1 MRRPRSCLRG
11 RERSVGGADRDRFT
25 GLTRGRVL
33 LVAGVV
39 ALASL
44 PVGAG
49 AQDPPASVEEVRR
62 AIDRVAEDWF
72 ASQQEAARLDAEIAG
87 LRAEVAAARD
97 HADRTATIARE
108 RAVQIYKGSGSVSPV
123 PDGDDALESARRAE
137 LLDRA
142 NAQSHRAIDELARAA
157 ADLDARL
164 EDLEARRAEQ
174 AAVAERLADQQAELE
189 ARLEV
194 LRERAAAA
202 ASRARRPAA
211 TRPSPAARRTT
222 SAPVAVTAPADAPAS
237 ATDPPEGAG
246 VHPRHD
252 HPFLVCTRARE
263 SGGNYRAVNH
273 SGGWYGAYQFALPTW
288 DATAAHA
295 GRDELIGVNP
305 IDASP
310 YDQDDLAWALYQWQG
325 KRPWGGRC

>member
-1 MRRPRSCLRG
+1 MRRPRSCRPG

-44 PVGAG
+44 PAGAG
-49 AQDPPASVEEVRR
+49 AQGSPAGVEEVRR

-72 ASQQEAARLDAEIAG
+72 ASQQEAARLEAEIAE
-87 LRAEVAAARD
+87 LRAQVATARD

-108 RAVQIYKGSGSVSPV
+108 RAVQIYKGSGAVSPV

-164 EDLEARRAEQ
+164 EDLEARREEQ

-189 ARLEV
+189 ERLEV
-194 LRERAAAA
+194 LRERAAAE
-202 ASRARRPAA
+202 ASRARRAPAA
-211 TRPSPAARRTT
+211 APSPAARRAT
-222 SAPVAVTAPADAPAS
+222 SAPVAVTAPAAPATG
-237 ATDPPEGAG
+237 AGTAADPG

-273 SGGWYGAYQFALPTW
+273 SGRWYGAYQFALPTW